1 MKIHA
6 VIVTSLS
13 VCILLLLTSCASNLP
28 PSTNDTQSLF
38 NDTLFSPP
46 AEPVD
51 ASQVFAVSPAMR
63 KYLKVDIAKQLRDNG
78 ARQGLFN
85 ALYAADRL
93 KLEYDTGSTRTA
105 ADAFTARAGNCLSLV
120 IMTAA
125 LARELNLTAHF
136 QGVFVE
142 EHWSRSGDL
151 HFSSGHVNVTIGA
164 KLAGINVLTI
174 KSQQHVIDF
183 IRPDPNK
190 RQHTW
195 DLREET
201 VIAMFLNNRAAETLV
216 RGNVN
221 DAYWWARAA
230 IESDPKYLA
239 AYNTLGVIYRR
250 AGHVE
255 QAQFAMQEVIK
266 IEPDNTPVLANMAV
280 VLKQQ
285 GKHAEAEKYE
295 SRLAQLQP
303 NPPFQFF
310 NLGIEAM
317 RERRFEVARDYFKQE
332 VNRAAYNDE
341 FHFWLAASYY
351 ALDDAKRAQTH
362 LQLAIEN
369 SATRKSH
376 DLYVAKLDIVTTK
389 RAQ

>member
-1 MKIHA
+1 MKISSA
-6 VIVTSLS
+6 ILSL
-13 VCILLLLTSCASNLP
+13 CILILLPSCASKSAIT
-28 PSTNDTQSLF
+28 PSGTQSLF
-38 NDTLFSPP
+38 NDSLFTPP
-46 AEPVD
+46 SEPVD
-51 ASQVFAVSPAMR
+51 ASQVFALSPAMR

-78 ARQGLFN
+78 AQQGLFN
-85 ALYAADRL
+85 ALYATDQL
-93 KLEYDTGSTRTA
+93 KLEYDTGSTRNA
-105 ADAFTARAGNCLSLV
+105 ADAFDARAGNCLSLV

-125 LARELNLTAHF
+125 LARELNLAAHF

-164 KLAGINVLTI
+164 KPAGINVLTI

-183 IRPDPNK
+183 IRPDPDK
-190 RQHTW
+190 RQHKW

-201 VIAMFLNNRAAETLV
+201 VIAMFLNNRAAENLV

-221 DAYWWARAA
+221 SAYWWARAA

-250 AGHVE
+250 AGHVA
-255 QAQFAMQEVIK
+255 QAEYALQQVVNA
-266 IEPDNTPVLANMAV
+266 EPDNTPVLANMAV

-285 GKHAEAEKYE
+285 GRLAEAEKVE
-295 SRLAQLQP
+295 TRLAQLQP
-303 NPPFQFF
+303 NPPFHFF
-310 NLGIEAM
+310 NLGLAAM
-317 RERRFEVARDYFKQE
+317 RERRFETARDYFKQE

-341 FHFWLAASYY
+341 FHFWLAASYF
-351 ALDDAKRAQTH
+351 ALDDAKRAKTH

-376 DLYVAKLDIVTTK
+376 DLYVAKLDIVTAK
-389 RAQ
+389 REQ